1 MAAFARRSPSA
12 RLYSGVPRS
21 SQWPSM
27 SRRARGLDLSQLA
40 LASSVFVSAGR
51 TSYLSKSKLMSLSA
65 EFSANSRGDTR
76 PELSV
81 RAGAVL
87 ARPAPA
93 PTPAPV
99 PDCEAIGRVAPVAP
113 VDAPGEGEE
122 ADAGIVA
129 GCFAH
134 PLAARIKSAVGIIRT
149 LRMSG
154 SSSTFCLR

>member
-27 SRRARGLDLSQLA
+27 SSRARGLALSQLA

-51 TSYLSKSKLMSLSA
+51 MSYLSKSKLTSLSA
-65 EFSANSRGDTR
+65 EFSPNSRGDTR
-76 PELSV
+76 PALSV

-93 PTPAPV
+93 PI
-99 PDCEAIGRVAPVAP
+99 PDCEAVGRAAPVAP
-113 VDAPGEGEE
+113 ADAPGAGAD

-134 PLAARIKSAVGIIRT
+134 PLAARIRSAVEIVST
-149 LRMSG
+149 LRMD
-154 SSSTFCLR
+154 